1 MGGSTEFQR
10 EVAHNL
16 TEELGEVGF
25 ALAGSGAIREH
36 GLIDRPTEDIDLFT
50 VMSQRPNFKL
60 AVREGKAK
68 LERLG
73 YDVSF
78 DEEKPFT
85 DTYAKLKVS
94 KDGMETELDMCVDW
108 RAHDPVW
115 LDGIGYVLDV
125 EDAVANK
132 IGAVVSRGE
141 IRDYLDAL
149 SIRQSGRFT
158 DEDLYRMAKEHDDT
172 FTRELFASA
181 MGAMNGINDYE
192 FDAYVTRGELSD
204 LRGQADRWVA
214 DIRTGGRGKPGN
226 APETMQPRLPKP
238 GVMQTPDTGQAGMQ
252 GPAIGM

>member
-1 MGGSTEFQR
+1 MSDSRDFQR
-10 EVAHNL
+10 EVAHRL

-60 AVREGKAK
+60 AVQEGKAK

-73 YDVSF
+73 FDVRF

-94 KDGMETELDMCVDW
+94 KGGMETELDMCVDW

-115 LDGIGYVLDV
+115 LDGIGYVLDI

-132 IGAVVSRGE
+132 IGAVISRGE

-149 SIRQSGRFT
+149 SIRQSGRFA
-158 DEDLYRMAKEHDDT
+158 DDDLYRIAKEHDDT
-172 FTRELFASA
+172 FTPELFASA
-181 MGAMNGINDYE
+181 MSAMNDIKDYE
-192 FDAYVTRGELSD
+192 FDAYVTRNELSV
-204 LRGQADRWVA
+204 LRGQADEWIASVQTSA
-214 DIRTGGRGKPGN
+214 GEEANTPATGGISTDNWRRK
-226 APETMQPRLPKP
+226 
-238 GVMQTPDTGQAGMQ
+238 
-252 GPAIGM
+252 